1 MIDDDLT
8 LKGAKAAILA
18 AAGLVFFRYGY
29 AKATMSEIAAKA
41 GLKKPSLYYY
51 FPTKEDLF
59 RAVIESKRADFR
71 AGVENILTANTSAR
85 ERIAR
90 YTLVRFEYFR
100 ALQALSIADFSV
112 ATRNRPVLN
121 EMFQR
126 HAQEESGWLARLFAD
141 GKKRGEFEIQSSA
154 RVAETFLHIQQGLRL
169 RYMRDAENPRGE
181 TPSVDQF
188 KRELLAVAEIFLNG
202 IQNGDFNHTMQ
213 RESQAGT

>member
-1 MIDDDLT
+1 MVNDNLT
-8 LKGAKAAILA
+8 SKGAKPAILE

-41 GLKKPSLYYY
+41 GLKKASLYYY

-59 RAVIESKRADFR
+59 RAVIEMKRADFQ
-71 AGVENILTANTSAR
+71 AGVESILVMGASAR
-85 ERIAR
+85 DRIAR
-90 YTLVRFEYFR
+90 YTLARFEYFR
-100 ALQALSIADFSV
+100 ALQELSIADFSL

-126 HAQEESGWLARLFAD
+126 HARQESGWLARLFTE

-169 RYMRDAENPRGE
+169 RYMREAENPHGE
-181 TPSVDQF
+181 PPSVEQLR
-188 KRELLAVAEIFLNG
+188 RELLSVADIFLNG
-202 IQNGDFNHTMQ
+202 IRNGEPNHTMQ
-213 RESQAGT
+213 DEAQAGT